1 MREISGAKAIMKAI
15 QITEFGGPEKMS
27 LIDIADPVPGDGE
40 VLLDVLKIGINY
52 ADTHQ
57 VENSYLSAQT
67 LPLIPGIEV
76 VGRTAEGTRVLAL
89 VSSGGYAEKATAHKG
104 ALIPIP
110 DAVSDEDALCMLV
123 QGSTAWHVLKTMA
136 HQKPGESVVIHAAAG
151 GVGVI
156 AIQLAKMWGAKVI
169 AVASSQEKRDLA
181 LSLGADVAID
191 AKDPDLKSAIIAAN
205 GGKRV
210 DIVLEMVGGPTFDKS
225 LESLAHFGRLIT
237 YGMASREAP
246 TAIAPGALMAGT
258 KTVSGFWL
266 SHCFAKP
273 ELFHDVIAELFT
285 MIAAGTLRPVIGA
298 RFGLSQAVEAHTQM
312 RSRGST
318 GKITL
323 DPQR

>member
-1 MREISGAKAIMKAI
+1 MTMMKAI
-15 QITEFGGPEKMS
+15 QITEFGGPDKMS
-27 LIDIADPVPGDGE
+27 LIDIADPVAGDGE
-40 VLLDVLKIGINY
+40 VLLDVLRIGINY

-76 VGRTAEGTRVLAL
+76 VGRTPDGQRVLAL
-89 VSSGGYAEKATAHKG
+89 VSSGGYAQKATANKG
-104 ALIPIP
+104 AMIPIP

-123 QGSTAWHVLKTMA
+123 QGSTAWHILKTMA

-156 AIQLAKMWGAKVI
+156 AIQLAKIWGAKVI
-169 AVASSQEKRDLA
+169 AIASSQEKRELA
-181 LSLGADVAID
+181 LSLGADVVVD
-191 AKDPDLKSAIIAAN
+191 ANDPDLKSAIKAAN
-205 GGKRV
+205 GGKKV
-210 DIVLEMVGGPTFDKS
+210 DIVLEMVGGQTFDQS
-225 LESLAHFGRLIT
+225 LDSLAHFGRLIT
-237 YGMASREAP
+237 YGMASRIAP
-246 TAIAPGALMAGT
+246 TSIAPGSLMAGT

-266 SHCFAKP
+266 SHCFGKK
-273 ELFHDVIAELFT
+273 ELFHDVIAELFA
-285 MIAAGTLRPVIGA
+285 MIAAGSLRPVIGA
-298 RFGLSQAVEAHTQM
+298 RFGLSEAVQAHTQM

>member
-1 MREISGAKAIMKAI
+1 MSGAKEMMKAI
-15 QITEFGGPEKMS
+15 QITEFGGPEKMA

-40 VLLDVLKIGINY
+40 VLLEVLKIGINY

-76 VGRTAEGTRVLAL
+76 VGRTPDGKRFLAL
-89 VSSGGYAEKATAHKG
+89 VSSGGYAEKATANKG
-104 ALIPIP
+104 AMIPIP

-181 LSLGADVAID
+181 LSLGADVAVD
-191 AKDPDLKSAIIAAN
+191 ANDPDLKSAIIAAN

-210 DIVLEMVGGPTFDKS
+210 DIVLEMVGGATFDRS
-225 LESLAHFGRLIT
+225 LDSLAHFGRLIT
-237 YGMASREAP
+237 YGMASRVAA
-246 TAIAPGALMAGT
+246 TSIAPGALMAGT

-266 SHCFAKP
+266 SHCFGKK
-273 ELFHDVIAELFT
+273 ELFHDVIAELFA
-285 MIAAGTLRPVIGA
+285 MIAAGTVRPVIGA
-298 RFGLSQAVEAHTQM
+298 RFGLSEAVQAHQQM
-312 RSRGST
+312 RSRGSV

-323 DPQR
+323 DPTR

>member
-1 MREISGAKAIMKAI
+1 MMKAI

-27 LIDIADPVPGDGE
+27 LIDIPEPVAADGE
-40 VLLDVLKIGINY
+40 VLLDVLSIGINY

-76 VGRTAEGTRVLAL
+76 VGRTPDGTRVLAL
-89 VSSGGYAEKATAHKG
+89 VSSGGYAQKATAHKG
-104 ALIPIP
+104 ALIPVP
-110 DAVSDEDALCMLV
+110 DSVSDEDALCMLV
-123 QGSTAWHVLKTMA
+123 QGSTAWHILKTMG
-136 HQKPGESVVIHAAAG
+136 HLKPGESVVVHAAAG

-156 AIQLAKMWGAKVI
+156 AIQLAKRWGAKVI
-169 AVASSQEKRDLA
+169 AVASTQEKRDLA
-181 LSLGADVAID
+181 ISLGADIAID
-191 AKDPDLKSAIIAAN
+191 ANDPDLKSAIISAN

-210 DIVLEMVGGPTFDKS
+210 DIVLEMVGGQTFDKS
-225 LESLAHFGRLIT
+225 LEALAHFGRLIT
-237 YGMASREAP
+237 YGMASRVAP
-246 TAIAPGALMAGT
+246 TSVAPGSLMAGT

-273 ELFHDVIAELFT
+273 ELFHQVIAELFT
-285 MIAAGTLRPVIGA
+285 MIADGRVRPVIGA
-298 RFGLSQAVEAHTQM
+298 RFGLSEAIQAHEQM

-323 DPQR
+323 DPAR